1 MTDSSADDGVAVI
14 VGVGP
19 GLGASLVR
27 KFAAAGYRV
36 AAASRHPDRLDG
48 LIEEVAGTG
57 GTAKAYEC
65 DATNET
71 SVEDLFS
78 RTLSDLGEPAVA
90 IYNAGAFVPNSI
102 LETSSEEFQRCWN
115 IGCLGGFH
123 VGRTAAR
130 RMVSRQSGSII
141 FTGATAAHRGGARFH
156 TLAVPKFGI
165 RALAQSM
172 ARELGPQGVHVSH
185 VVIDG
190 LILSEKHAGAVAE
203 RDEDT
208 LLHPDSIADSYL
220 MLHNQD
226 RTAWTLELDLRPW
239 SERF

>member
-1 MTDSSADDGVAVI
+1 MPDTDTAIV

-27 KFAAAGYRV
+27 KFAAAGMRV
-36 AAASRHPDRLDG
+36 AAAARHPERLEG
-48 LIEEVAGTG
+48 LIGEVAENG
-57 GTAKAYEC
+57 GMAQAYEC
-65 DATNET
+65 NAEDEA
-71 SVEDLFS
+71 SVASLFS
-78 RTLSDLGEPAVA
+78 RAASDLGHPAVA

-102 LETSSEEFQRCWN
+102 LETSSEEFQRCWS

-123 VGRTAAR
+123 VGKAAAL
-130 RMVSRQSGSII
+130 RMVPHGSGTII

-156 TLAVPKFGI
+156 NLAVPKFGL

-172 ARELGPQGVHVSH
+172 ARELGPQGVHIGH
-185 VVIDG
+185 VVVDG
-190 LILSEKHAGAVAE
+190 LILSEKHADTAKDRG
-203 RDEDT
+203 EDT
-208 LLHPDSIADSYL
+208 LLHPDSIADNYL

-239 SERF
+239 SEKF

>member
-1 MTDSSADDGVAVI
+1 MSEEMTAVI

-27 KFAAAGYRV
+27 KFSEAGYRI
-36 AAASRHPDRLDG
+36 AAAARNPERLGG
-48 LIEEVAGTG
+48 LIEEVAANG
-57 GTAKAYEC
+57 GIARAYEC
-65 DATNET
+65 DAESEA
-71 SVEDLFS
+71 SVASLFS
-78 RTLSDLGEPAVA
+78 CAAGDLGDPAVA

-102 LETSSEEFQRCWN
+102 LETSSEEFQRCWS

-123 VGRTAAR
+123 VGQAAAK
-130 RMVSRQSGSII
+130 RMVPHGAGTII

-156 TLAVPKFGI
+156 NLAVPKFGL

-172 ARELGPQGVHVSH
+172 ARELGPQGIHMAH

-190 LILSEKHAGAVAE
+190 MILSEKHSEVAE
-203 RDEDT
+203 AQGDDA
-208 LLHPDSIADSYL
+208 LLHPDSIADTYV

-226 RTAWTLELDLRPW
+226 KTAWTLEMDLRPW
-239 SERF
+239 VERF

>member
-1 MTDSSADDGVAVI
+1 MSDTKTAII

-27 KFAAAGYRV
+27 KFAAAGLRV
-36 AAASRHPDRLDG
+36 AAAARHPEKLDD
-48 LIEEVAGTG
+48 LIAEVNQNG
-57 GTAKAYEC
+57 GMAKAYEC
-65 DATNET
+65 NAEIEA
-71 SVEDLFS
+71 SVISLFS
-78 RTLSDLGEPAVA
+78 LAASDLGDPAVA
-90 IYNAGAFVPNSI
+90 VYNAGAFVPNSI
-102 LETSSEEFQRCWN
+102 LETSSEEFQRCWS

-123 VGRTAAR
+123 VGKAAAQ
-130 RMVSRQSGSII
+130 RMVPRGAGTII

-156 TLAVPKFGI
+156 NLAVPKFGV

-172 ARELGPQGVHVSH
+172 ARELGPEGIHVGH

-190 LILSEKHAGAVAE
+190 LILSEKHAVAAAE
-203 RDEDT
+203 RGDDA
-208 LLHPDSIADSYL
+208 LLHPDSIADNYV

-239 SERF
+239 SEKF

>member
-1 MTDSSADDGVAVI
+1 MSNPNTAII

-27 KFAAAGYRV
+27 KFAAAGLRV
-36 AAASRHPDRLDG
+36 AAAARRPEKLDD
-48 LIEEVAGTG
+48 LIDEVTGSAGM
-57 GTAKAYEC
+57 AKAYEC
-65 DATNET
+65 NAENEA
-71 SVEDLFS
+71 SVISLFS
-78 RTLSDLGEPAVA
+78 CAASDLGEPAVA
-90 IYNAGAFVPNSI
+90 VYNAGAFVPNSI

-123 VGRTAAR
+123 VGKAAAQ
-130 RMVSRQSGSII
+130 RMVPRGAGTII

-156 TLAVPKFGI
+156 NLAVPKFGI

-172 ARELGPQGVHVSH
+172 ARELGSQGIHVGH

-190 LILSEKHAGAVAE
+190 LILSEKHADAAAE
-203 RDEDT
+203 RGDDA
-208 LLHPDSIADSYL
+208 LLHPDAIADNYV

-226 RTAWTLELDLRPW
+226 RTAWTQELDLRPW
-239 SERF
+239 SEKF